1 MNKATVTGL
10 CSLILTLVVCTTA
23 CSSKK
28 TFTGKAKGYGGEIS
42 VELTV
47 AKDKITAVK
56 ITGDKET
63 PGVGGEAV
71 KQMPAAIFKAQTY
84 EVDSV
89 SGATI
94 SSTSIKKATKAAM
107 LEAGLIKQADPCDA
121 GGTITLESIN
131 KYLNESA
138 DMGAGS
144 IANVVAV
151 IPIKH
156 INGPREEHD
165 FYAFVNFKY
174 KARNFIKYQVTYLSC
189 TCRSAEVNYWST
201 AYVELTLP
209 KSGNIDDSV
218 IKYMSFDY
226 DSEGHYLTGFW
237 GDSNPTPAGATFEDF
252 KREYIPFFIGKD
264 YKYIKTLSTSDDIA
278 PEDYS
283 AGEGRANYRV
293 DSFTGSSVSTNNI
306 IRMLNALYEYHASDE
321 FFANTN
327 S

>member
-1 MNKATVTGL
+1 MRKIVSFL
-10 CSLILTLVVCTTA
+10 FFCSALLLFSCGG
-23 CSSKK
+23 KK
-28 TFTGKAKGYGGEIS
+28 TYTATSKGYGGEIS
-42 VELTV
+42 VALTV
-47 AKDKITAVK
+47 GNGKISAVK

-71 KQMPAAIFKAQTY
+71 KKMPEIIVKAQTY
-84 EVDSV
+84 NVDAV
-89 SGATI
+89 TGATI
-94 SSTSIKKATKAAM
+94 TSTSIKKAVKDAM
-107 LEAGLIKQADPCDA
+107 QQVGLLSSESPCDQ

-131 KYLNESA
+131 KYLNENG
-138 DMGAGS
+138 DMGEGS

-151 IPIKH
+151 IPIEH

-201 AYVELTLP
+201 AYVEMTLP

-218 IKYMSFDY
+218 IKYMSFDK
-226 DSEGHYLTGFW
+226 DSEGHYLAGFW
-237 GDSNPTPAGATFEDF
+237 GDSSPTPAGATYEDF

-264 YKYIKTLSTSDDIA
+264 YKYIKTLNTSDDIA

-283 AGEGRANYRV
+283 AGEGRSSYKV

-306 IRMLNALYEYHASDE
+306 IRMLNALYKYHSQDE
-321 FFANTN
+321 FFTTPQA
-327 S
+327 

>member
-1 MNKATVTGL
+1 MKRLLIGVCFAGLLLTGCGNKQ
-10 CSLILTLVVCTTA
+10 
-23 CSSKK
+23 
-28 TFTGKAKGYGGEIS
+28 TFTGKSKGYGGEIT
-42 VELTV
+42 VDLTV
-47 AKDKITAVK
+47 SNKKITAVK

-63 PGVGGEAV
+63 NGVGSRAV
-71 KQMPAAIFKAQTY
+71 EQLPAAILKAQTY
-84 EVDSV
+84 DVDTV

-94 SSTSIKKATKAAM
+94 SSTSIKKAAKEAM
-107 LEAGLIKQADPCDA
+107 IQAGLIEQANPCDA
-121 GGTITLESIN
+121 GGTITLETIN

-151 IPIKH
+151 IPIDH

-218 IKYMSFDY
+218 IKYLSFDY
-226 DSEGHYLTGFW
+226 DSEGHYLAGFW
-237 GDSNPTPAGATFEDF
+237 GDSNPTPAGATYEDF
-252 KREYIPFFIGKD
+252 KKEYIPFFVNKD
-264 YKYIKTLSTSDDIA
+264 YKYIKTLNTSDDIA

-283 AGEGRANYRV
+283 AGEGRANYKI
-293 DSFTGSSVSTNNI
+293 DSFAGSSVSTNNI
-306 IRMLNALYEYHASDE
+306 IRMLNALYKYHSEDE
-321 FFANTN
+321 FFAGSN

>member
-1 MNKATVTGL
+1 MKRIFFA
-10 CSLILTLVVCTTA
+10 VVCSVLFFSGCTG
-23 CSSKK
+23 KK
-28 TFTGKAKGYGGEIS
+28 TYTAKSKGYGGEIT
-42 VELTV
+42 VDLTV
-47 AKDKITAVK
+47 SGGKITAVK
-56 ITGDKET
+56 ISGDKET
-63 PGVGGEAV
+63 PGVGGRAV
-71 KQMPAAIFKAQTY
+71 AEMPASILKAQTY
-84 EVDSV
+84 NVDTV

-94 SSTSIKKATKAAM
+94 SSTSIKKAAKEAM
-107 LEAGLIKQADPCDA
+107 IQAGLVKDENLCDA
-121 GGTITLESIN
+121 GGQITLETIN

-138 DMGAGS
+138 DMGEGS

-151 IPIKH
+151 IPIEH

-226 DSEGHYLTGFW
+226 DSEGHYLAGFW

-252 KREYIPFFIGKD
+252 KREYIPFFINKD
-264 YKYIKTLSTSDDIA
+264 YKYIKTLNTSDDIA

-283 AGEGRANYRV
+283 AGEGRSKYTI
-293 DSFTGSSVSTNNI
+293 DSFAGSSVSTNNI
-306 IRMLNALYEYHASDE
+306 IRMLNALYKYHAEDE
-321 FFANTN
+321 FFSESN